1 MWVEHIKCELVESIH
16 DPEHLKRILDAL
28 LLFASLE
35 LMPDEVEDEIFQYID
50 QLSQR

>member
-1 MWVEHIKCELVESIH
+1 MWVEHVKCELVESIH
-16 DPEHLKRILDAL
+16 DTEHFNRILSAI

-35 LMPDEVEDEIFQYID
+35 LMPDEVEDEIFQYLD